1 MQMGNSMFSNFTNM
15 STTYTPNPFQ
25 PNYPPALTNNAN
37 EATPIKLN
45 KPYEI
50 LSPDRKTVL
59 GYFWYQGN
67 SVDLVFN
74 LSGEIT
80 LEETD
85 NYLDANDVINSL
97 TLVSTI
103 YNFRYE
109 PIMQFSTDPL
119 ISKNPL
125 IVASDKGTVTMSLT
139 NELSA
144 QLVKGVYY
152 IELTASLLNGYNE
165 TLFNSDD
172 IKFEVR

>member
-1 MQMGNSMFSNFTNM
+1 MGNSMFSNFTNM

-25 PNYPPALTNNAN
+25 PNYPSALINNSNN
-37 EATPIKLN
+37 EATPVKLN

-67 SVDLVFN
+67 SVDLIFN

-125 IVASDKGTVTMSLT
+125 IVASDKSTITMSLT

-144 QLVKGVYY
+144 QVVKGVYH
-152 IELTASLLNGYNE
+152 IDLVASLANGYNE
-165 TLFNSDD
+165 TLFNSEN

>member
-1 MQMGNSMFSNFTNM
+1 MGNSMFSNFTNI

-25 PNYPPALTNNAN
+25 PNYPSALINNTN
-37 EATPIKLN
+37 EATPVKLN

-50 LSPDRKTVL
+50 LSPDRKIVL

-97 TLVSTI
+97 TFVSTI

-109 PIMQFSTDPL
+109 PVMQFSTDSL

-125 IVASDKGTVTMSLT
+125 IVANDKGTITMSLT

-144 QLVKGVYY
+144 
-152 IELTASLLNGYNE
+152 
-165 TLFNSDD
+165 
-172 IKFEVR
+172 